1 VADPNPT
8 PVRAAPTVRRSLRR
22 GPPRRASGAL
32 LVTCAAAVGYAAL
45 TALVVARG
53 RVPLD
58 GLLLSW
64 TSQLQERALRAPMYW
79 VSDLGD
85 LAIGAVLA
93 LCAVALAIGPSA
105 RRRRAVF
112 VGSAVGGAMAVK
124 WLTSVLVARPATGL
138 SGSYDD
144 FPSGHAA
151 GTMAIAGA
159 TTVLLWGTRRRWLAV
174 LALVFAVAV
183 GVSRVYLRKH
193 FPSDV
198 AAGWLLAALMVA
210 GAAAVQLLAARPI
223 DGPLDRRAGRGLA
236 KPRALH
242 AGARPTP
249 AADRG
254 CEP

>member
-8 PVRAAPTVRRSLRR
+8 PVRAAPTVQR
-22 GPPRRASGAL
+22 PPRRRASGAL
-32 LVTCAAAVGYAAL
+32 LVTCGAALGYAAL

-58 GLLLSW
+58 GPLLSW
-64 TSQLQERALRAPMYW
+64 ASQLQARALRTPMYW
-79 VSDLGD
+79 VSDLGE
-85 LAIGAVLA
+85 LAIGTVLV
-93 LCAVALAIGPSA
+93 LCAVVLATGPSA
-105 RRRRAVF
+105 RRGRAVF
-112 VGSAVGGAMAVK
+112 VGSAVGGAMVVK

-138 SGSYDD
+138 SGAYDD

-159 TTVLLWGTRRRWLAV
+159 ITVLLWGTRRRWLAV
-174 LALVFAVAV
+174 LALAFAVAV
-183 GVSRVYLRKH
+183 GASRVYLRKH

-198 AAGWLLAALMVA
+198 AAGWVLAALMVA
-210 GAAAVQLLAARPI
+210 GAAAVRLLAAPPI
-223 DGPLDRRAGRGLA
+223 DVPLGRRPGRGLA

-242 AGARPTP
+242 PGARPAP
-249 AADRG
+249 AADHG